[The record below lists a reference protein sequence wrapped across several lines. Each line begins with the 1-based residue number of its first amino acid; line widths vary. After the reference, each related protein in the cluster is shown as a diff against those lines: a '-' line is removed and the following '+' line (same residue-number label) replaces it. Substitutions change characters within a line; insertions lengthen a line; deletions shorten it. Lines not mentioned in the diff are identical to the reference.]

1 MMGREDRS
9 PGRGAWGWVLALL
22 VCGAA
27 VAGFSGRQCLYDPGG
42 AASADEDHWKKLR
55 EKMVSQQIEARGV
68 EDEGVLDAMRTVPRH
83 LFVPESRR
91 EEAYE
96 DYPLP
101 IGEGQTISQPYIVA
115 VMSEAMKLKG
125 KEKVL
130 EVGTGSGYQAAVLS
144 LLCKKVYSMEIVP
157 ELAARSRKLLGNL
170 GYKNV
175 KVIEGDGYEGLPDK
189 APFDAVM
196 ITAAPGVVPEPLKK
210 QLKIG
215 GRLVLPL
222 GKKYQDL
229 VRIVRTGKETWI
241 EEEVLPSVIFVP
253 MTGKVQEVE

>member
-1 MMGREDRS
+1 MSGDTRDGRARARIACS
-9 PGRGAWGWVLALL
+9 LLPAAACALL
-22 VCGAA
+22 VL
-27 VAGFSGRQCLYDPGG
+27 GFSRAQCLYKEK
-42 AASADEDHWKKLR
+42 AAAGYDEEHWAKLR
-55 EKMVSQQIEARGV
+55 EKMVETQIEARGV
-68 EDEGVLDAMRTVPRH
+68 KDKRVLEAMKKVPRH
-83 LFVPESRR
+83 LFVPEQRR

-125 KEKVL
+125 KETVF

-144 LLCKKVYSMEIVP
+144 LLCRKVYSIEIVTV
-157 ELAARSRKLLGNL
+157 LAGRARQLFKKL

-175 KVIEGDGYEGLPDK
+175 TVVEGDGYAGLPDK
-189 APFDAVM
+189 APFDAIM
-196 ITAAPGVVPEPLKK
+196 ITAAPEVVPEPLKK

-222 GKKYQDL
+222 GKHFQDL
-229 VRIVRTGKETWI
+229 VRVVRTGENEWKQEV
-241 EEEVLPSVIFVP
+241 VLPSVIFVP
-253 MTGKVQEVE
+253 MTGKVQEY

>member
-1 MMGREDRS
+1 MGDRPS
-9 PGRGAWGWVLALL
+9 RSGAWAWTLALL
-22 VCGAA
+22 LCAA
-27 VAGFSGRQCLYDPGG
+27 AAAGFSGKQCLYDSEG

-68 EDEGVLDAMRTVPRH
+68 EDERVLEAMRSVPRH
-83 LFVPESRR
+83 LFVPEARR

-144 LLCKKVYSMEIVP
+144 LLCKKVYSVEIVP
-157 ELAARSRKLLGNL
+157 ELAARSKKLLGKL

-189 APFDAVM
+189 APFDAIM

-229 VRIVRTGKETWI
+229 LRIVRKGKESWV

>member
-1 MMGREDRS
+1 MTGRDVRA
-9 PGRGAWGWVLALL
+9 PGSGRARLITALVACVAVL
-22 VCGAA
+22 
-27 VAGFSGRQCLYDPGG
+27 AGFSGKQCLYNPEG
-42 AASADEDHWKKLR
+42 AAAADEDHWKKLR

-68 EDEGVLDAMRTVPRH
+68 EDKKVLEAMRTVPRH

-144 LLCKKVYSMEIVP
+144 MLCKKVYSIEIVP
-157 ELAARSRKLLGNL
+157 ELAARSKKLLGKL

-175 KVIEGDGYEGLPDK
+175 KVIEGDGYEGLSDK
-189 APFDAVM
+189 APFDAIM

-229 VRIVRTGKETWI
+229 IRIVRTGEKSWI

-253 MTGKVQEVE
+253 MTGKVQQAE

>member
-1 MMGREDRS
+1 MTGRNRRA
-9 PGRGAWGWVLALL
+9 PGAGVAWWIPAL
-22 VCGAA
+22 VACVAA
-27 VAGFSGRQCLYDPGG
+27 LAGFSGKQCLYNPEG
-42 AASADEDHWKKLR
+42 AAAADEDHWKKLR

-68 EDEGVLDAMRTVPRH
+68 EDKKVLEAMRTVPRH

-96 DYPLP
+96 DYPIP

-144 LLCKKVYSMEIVP
+144 MLCKKVYSIEIVS
-157 ELAARSRKLLGNL
+157 ELAARSKKLLGKL

-175 KVIEGDGYEGLPDK
+175 KVIEGDGYEGLPEK
-189 APFDAVM
+189 APFDAIM

-229 VRIVRTGKETWI
+229 IRIVRTGNETWI